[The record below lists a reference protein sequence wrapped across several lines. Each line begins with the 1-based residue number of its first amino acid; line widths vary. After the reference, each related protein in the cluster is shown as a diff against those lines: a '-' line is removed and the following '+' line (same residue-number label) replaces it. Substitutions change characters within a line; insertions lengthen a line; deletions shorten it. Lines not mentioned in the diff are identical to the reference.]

1 MVTKSLSI
9 EDRNLSNGGR
19 IVAVGQ
25 KRYSDLD
32 LSFVKKKNG
41 DIFKK
46 NDAAAVKQAI
56 KNLIL
61 TNYFEKPFEPY
72 FGANLRGL
80 LFELASD
87 FIENDTEEE
96 IRKAIENYEPRARVI
111 NVSSIFTES
120 NNSLDVSLVFQI
132 INTGEIVT
140 IETEISRLR

>member
-1 MVTKSLSI
+1 MVTKSLSV
-9 EDRNLSNGGR
+9 EDRNLSEGGR

-32 LSFVKKKNG
+32 LSFMKKRNG

-46 NDAAAVKQAI
+46 NDAAAVKQAV

-61 TNYFEKPFEPY
+61 TNYFEKPFDPY
-72 FGANLRGL
+72 FGANVRGM
-80 LFELASD
+80 LFELAND
-87 FIENDTEEE
+87 FIENDAEEE

-111 NVSSIFTES
+111 NVSSSFTES
-120 NNSLDVSLVFQI
+120 SNSLDISLVFQVV
-132 INTGEIVT
+132 NTGEIVT

>member
-9 EDRNLSNGGR
+9 EDKNLSTGGR

-25 KRYSDLD
+25 KRYADLD
-32 LSFVKKKNG
+32 LSFMKRKNG
-41 DIFKK
+41 DVFKK
-46 NDAAAVKQAI
+46 TDAAAVKQAV

-61 TNYFEKPFEPY
+61 TNYFEKPFDPY
-72 FGANLRGL
+72 FGSNVRGL
-80 LFELASD
+80 LFELATD
-87 FIENDTEEE
+87 FIENDVEEE

-111 NVSSIFTES
+111 SISSVFTES
-120 NNSLDVSLVFQI
+120 SNSLDVSLVFRV